1 MFVHLPLPAWGR
13 GGWCLAVLLMGVL
26 VPLSAFGQS
35 SAPLT
40 TCALALTVRATDA
53 ETGQPLPGAGFRLL
67 ETGEAGS
74 ADAVGSYPFRLCPGT
89 YRLEV
94 RLLGYQTLTQLV
106 QVRPNRPERLT
117 LRLRATSQTLA
128 DVRVQ
133 GHSEATTLQR
143 SAQAVAVLDVRPYH
157 GQAFGLTELVNRV
170 PGVRVRQDG
179 GLGSEANIS
188 LNGLGGKQVK
198 LFLDGI
204 PLDYYGRGLGLN
216 VLPVNLIERL
226 EVYRGVTPVSLGA
239 DALGGALNVVT
250 RQERFSYTDA
260 SYEHSSFN
268 THRAGLSGRYVAP
281 KTGLY
286 VVGNGFYS
294 ASANDYRVRA
304 EVVNEQGTPEARDVR
319 RFHDEFRSYL
329 GRVEIGWQDRA
340 WADRLGVSAFAAGL
354 DRQLQHNVV
363 MSQPYGAATYQ
374 ETSAGTALTYQ
385 KTALLPG
392 LDVTGY
398 AGYTRVRGTFLDTT
412 LNAYTW
418 DGRVYTRRAQGGE
431 LTSSRSQLTLTAHT
445 GVGRLGATY
454 ALTPQSRLVS
464 NVLATGFR
472 RRGTDPV
479 AATYFGQDYYQNP
492 TTLSKLA
499 AGLAYEH
506 DWHEGRLGSST
517 ALKYFG
523 YRSQGFVIDDTRYQ
537 EARQARRQLGANQLL
552 RWQPGPQWLLKASY
566 EYATRL
572 PDEQEL
578 FGDGVL
584 VRPSPALTPETSH
597 NANLE
602 ARYTR
607 PCWSAAVGG
616 FARRTDDVIWLR
628 ASQFFAQYQNLLAAR
643 TLGAEAEVRYA
654 PAPVLSVAL
663 NATFQDMRNR
673 SAPDRSGVV
682 DDRYYNARLP
692 NLPYLFGNAEMQ
704 LTKADLGGAGRRLR
718 WWWQASYVHEFFLY
732 WEVDGLRESKAII
745 PSQFVQNTGLSYAL
759 PAERLTL
766 SLEAHNFLNTLAYD
780 NFSAQRPGRSWHLKL
795 RAFLRHG

>member
-1 MFVHLPLPAWGR
+1 MLWQVAIYGQALAPPAPNAACVLALAVRVTDHKTGLPLP
-13 GGWCLAVLLMGVL
+13 
-26 VPLSAFGQS
+26 SA
-35 SAPLT
+35 
-40 TCALALTVRATDA
+40 TV
-53 ETGQPLPGAGFRLL
+53 RLL
-67 ETGEAGS
+67 ETGEVRA
-74 ADAVGSYPFRLCPGT
+74 ADAAGNCLFQLCPGS
-89 YRLEV
+89 YRVEA
-94 RLLGYQTLTQLV
+94 RLVGYRAETGRVQLRAG
-106 QVRPNRPERLT
+106 QPQRLALT
-117 LRLRATSQTLA
+117 LRAATQELA
-128 DVRVQ
+128 GVQVQ
-133 GHSEATTLQR
+133 GQSEATTLRQ
-143 SAQAVAVLDVRPYH
+143 SAQAVAVLDVRPYY

-179 GLGSEANIS
+179 GLGSEANLS

-226 EVYRGVTPVSLGA
+226 EVYRGVTPVTLGA

-250 RQERFSYTDA
+250 RREQFSYADA
-260 SYEHSSFN
+260 SYERSSFN
-268 THRAGLSGRYVAP
+268 THRAGLNGRYVAP
-281 KTGLY
+281 KTGFY

-294 ASANDYRVRA
+294 SSDNDYRVRA
-304 EVVNEQGTPEARDVR
+304 EVVNERGTPEARDVP
-319 RFHDEFRSYL
+319 RFHDKFNSYL
-329 GRVEIGWQDRA
+329 GRVEAGWQDRP
-340 WADRLGVSAFAAGL
+340 WADRLGLSAFGAGL

-363 MSQPYGAATYQ
+363 MSQPYGAATYG

-385 KTALLPG
+385 KAALLPG

-398 AGYTRVRGTFLDTT
+398 AGYTRIRGTFVDTT

-418 DGRVYTRRAQGGE
+418 DGRVYTRRAAGGE
-431 LTSSRSQLTLTAHT
+431 LSSSRNLLTLTAHT
-445 GVGRLGATY
+445 GVGSLGATY
-454 ALTPQSRLVS
+454 ALSPNSRLVG
-464 NVLATGFR
+464 NVLLTGFR

-479 AATYFGQDYYQNP
+479 AAAYFGQDYYQNP
-492 TTLSKLA
+492 TTLGKLA

-506 DWHEGRLGSST
+506 DWLEGRLGSST
-517 ALKYFG
+517 AMKYFG
-523 YRSQGFVIDDTRYQ
+523 YNSRGFVVDNARY
-537 EARQARRQLGANQLL
+537 EETSQARRRLGANQLL

-584 VRPSPALTPETSH
+584 VRPSPALTAETSH

-607 PCWSAAVGG
+607 PRWSASFGG
-616 FARRTDDVIWLR
+616 FARHTDDVIWLR

-643 TLGAEAEVRYA
+643 TLGAEAEVRYT

-663 NATFQDMRNR
+663 NATFQNIRNR
-673 SAPDRSGVV
+673 STPGRSGVI

-692 NLPYLFGNAEMQ
+692 NLPYLFGNAEVQ
-704 LTKADLGGAGRRLR
+704 LTKADLGGPGRRLR

-745 PSQFVQNTGLSYAL
+745 PTQFVQNTGLSYAL
-759 PAERLTL
+759 PADRLTL
-766 SLEAHNFLNTLAYD
+766 SLEAHNFLNTRAYD

-795 RAFLRHG
+795 RAFLRPRPLG